1 MVSSI
6 KNLDIFSFLLPLFHD
21 SRKRNRARTGVQI
34 HKQDNLSGMIQKLA
48 SLLSTPVN
56 TDQKERHLLNGGS
69 KLWFSEGIAAY
80 NPPKKLLEK
89 SCSVQAACLKS
100 ENIFCMFQQLPALWH
115 SFKLCF
121 SFPLKLFLS
130 FFFPT
135 PLLIKAL
142 FQLLKKIKGC
152 MKVSYFQ
159 KSKMEKQ

>member
-1 MVSSI
+1 
-6 KNLDIFSFLLPLFHD
+6 
-21 SRKRNRARTGVQI
+21 
-34 HKQDNLSGMIQKLA
+34 MIQKLA

-100 ENIFCMFQQLPALWH
+100 ENIFCVFQQLPALWQ
-115 SFKLCF
+115 FQVVLQF
-121 SFPLKLFLS
+121 SFEAFS
-130 FFFPT
+130 FIFFPT